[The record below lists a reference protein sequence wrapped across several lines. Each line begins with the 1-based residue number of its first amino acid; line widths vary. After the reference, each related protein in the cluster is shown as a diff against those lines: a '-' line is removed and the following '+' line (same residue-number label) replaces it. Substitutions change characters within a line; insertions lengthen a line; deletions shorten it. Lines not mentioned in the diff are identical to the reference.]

1 MENKTLIS
9 EYYRDDK
16 GVAKVYKNT
25 KEDGSNY
32 LSILFKDADGER
44 LSEDDFEFNSL
55 REVEDLAEDW
65 ALGVGVGVG

>member
-25 KEDGSNY
+25 KEDGNSY
-32 LSILFKDADGER
+32 LSILFKDAEGER
-44 LSEDDFEFNSL
+44 IKEEDFEFNSL
-55 REVEDLAEDW
+55 REVEDKAEDW
-65 ALGVGVGVG
+65 ALGVGVG